1 MPGIPGRYE
10 LRTWHNSDPDTN
22 RKERCIMMA
31 IKPQAFNAAAECCL
45 WSRKIGGIPVEFRE
59 VFCYCTVNGWKR

>member
-10 LRTWHNSDPDTN
+10 LWTWHNSDPDTN

-31 IKPQAFNAAAECCL
+31 IKPQAFNAAAECVVYGHARLEVFL
-45 WSRKIGGIPVEFRE
+45 WSFEKLYFVIVQ
-59 VFCYCTVNGWKR
+59 